1 MLINEVT
8 EQSCIV
14 PSNGIDDPSNVTDEH
29 PSHGTDENPFLKL
42 INSHY
47 VYNDIYSIAKFD
59 LNQLEQDVVKFFI
72 AGKPLIVFDGNFRTV
87 FRFKNLIPGSK

>member
-1 MLINEVT
+1 MLITEIT

-14 PSNGIDDPSNVTDEH
+14 PSNEADEDPSY
-29 PSHGTDENPFLKL
+29 GTDGNPFLKL

-47 VYNDIYSIAKFD
+47 VYNDIYSIGKFD
-59 LNQLEQDVVKFFI
+59 LNQLEQDVVKFYI
-72 AGKPLIVFDGNFRTV
+72 AGKPLIVFDDNVRTV